1 MLLILMLLRIIVLP
15 PISTTGLTPAD
26 VDELTR
32 TTKETM
38 LEELIALTNTPMGRK
53 AARAEEV
60 KTGEE
65 DLARLAM
72 KKAR

>member
-1 MLLILMLLRIIVLP
+1 MLKCIATVLP

-32 TTKETM
+32 TTRDTM
-38 LEELIALTNTPMGRK
+38 LKELITLTETPLGQK

-60 KTGEE
+60 QVGEE

-72 KKAR
+72 KAR